1 MKLCTRTIL
10 ITGGSS
16 GIGLELAGQLIAAGN
31 TVLITGRSEQAL
43 QRAKGRFPELH
54 IFQSDVSK
62 AEDIRS
68 LHEQVAAHYPK
79 LDTLINNAGV
89 MKIVPLQDPRTLEA
103 LTQEVDINLTG
114 AMRMVQQFL
123 PLLKSQSDALIVNV
137 SSGLAFV
144 PFAVSPVYSAAKAG
158 MHAYTRCLRAQ
169 LLGTKIRVAE
179 LAPPLTE
186 TPLFSAEFKGKMKGE
201 KGMPVDVLV
210 RKALAAIEAGK
221 CEICPGQ
228 SNILRLASRLAP
240 GFILR
245 QLSKVV

>member
-228 SNILRLASRLAP
+228 SNILRIASRLAP
-240 GFILR
+240 GFIFR

>member
-158 MHAYTRCLRAQ
+158 MLAYTRCLRAQ

-228 SNILRLASRLAP
+228 SNILRIASRLAP
-240 GFILR
+240 GFIFR

>member
-169 LLGTKIRVAE
+169 LLGTTIRVAE

-228 SNILRLASRLAP
+228 SNILRIASRLAP
-240 GFILR
+240 GFIFR

>member
-103 LTQEVDINLTG
+103 LTQEVDINLKG

-228 SNILRLASRLAP
+228 SNILRIASRLAP
-240 GFILR
+240 GFIFR

>member
-1 MKLCTRTIL
+1 MKMRARTIL

-16 GIGLELAGQLIAAGN
+16 GIGLELAGQLIAGGN
-31 TVLITGRSEQAL
+31 TVLITGRSEHAL
-43 QRAKGRFPELH
+43 QSAKRRFPELH
-54 IFQSDVSK
+54 LFQSDVSK

-68 LHEQVAAHYPK
+68 LYEQIAAHYPK
-79 LDTLINNAGV
+79 LDTLVNNAGV
-89 MKIVPLQDPRTLEA
+89 MKIVPLQEARPLET
-103 LTQEVDINLTG
+103 LTQEVDINLVG
-114 AMRMVQQFL
+114 PMRMVQQFL
-123 PLLKSQSDALIVNV
+123 PLLKAQPDALIINV

-169 LLGTKIRVAE
+169 LQGTKISVVE

-201 KGMPVDVLV
+201 KGMPVDVLS
-210 RKALAAIEAGK
+210 RTALVAIEAGK
-221 CEICPGQ
+221 REICPGQ
-228 SNILRLASRLAP
+228 SNMLRVASRLAP
-240 GFILR
+240 GFIFR